1 MSQRQRFIRKIQ
13 YACVIALLLLPLS
26 WLSQPETTESTGGLL
41 AQMRQEHQLSQA
53 QLGEIDPASETIK
66 LATLG
71 MRGIA
76 ADLLWTKANNY
87 KMKEDWVG
95 YSAALEQISKLQP
108 NFVSVWIFQG
118 WNLSHNVSVEFDDY
132 RDRYYWV
139 IKGINYRKEGTKYN
153 RDNPRLLSDIGWTI
167 GQKLGR
173 ADEHIQFRRLF
184 REDDD
189 FNGSRPVAQRDNWL
203 VGREWLLKAEEA
215 AARGMAVKGES
226 PLLFHSHPVMCLVNY
241 AEDMEDEGT
250 FGEVAKNAWKR
261 AADSWAEFSNRDLPT
276 QYNFFIRLGDK
287 EALDDRSRKAQEA
300 LISLAPQGLR
310 DTMLAEKL
318 ASLSPEE
325 REAYDTPPT
334 QRTPTQMN
342 LIHVVNDKVYIS
354 HLELAQRITGENRH
368 KALKL
373 AEEATQADQVS
384 LVIDTDR
391 EVVNYSY
398 WRLRCGIEPEDDTLE
413 ARKAFYDGDRAF
425 TEAAFDKAN
434 EAYSVGLQKWRK
446 VLDKHPALLKDSNLT
461 DQLVDSIMHYRSL
474 LHQLDEKFP
483 EPFVL
488 QDVLDA
494 DAELRGPRLPISSEA
509 SSEQSEPPTTPA
521 DSAPDSGEAQ
531 PAADESAPKEPAT
544 PTDPPTAES
553 PAAPAEPSP

>member
-1 MSQRQRFIRKIQ
+1 MNQRQRFIRKIQ

-26 WLSQPETTESTGGLL
+26 WLSQPETTESTGGML

-53 QLGEIDPASETIK
+53 QLGDIDPASETIK

-87 KMKEDWVG
+87 KMREDWTG

-184 REDDD
+184 REDDE

-203 VGREWLLKAEEA
+203 VGREWLLKAEDA
-215 AARGMAVKGES
+215 AARGVPVKGES

-261 AADSWAEFSNRDLPT
+261 AADSWQEFSNRDLPT
-276 QYNFFIRLGDK
+276 QYNYFIRLGDK
-287 EALDDRSRKAQEA
+287 EALDERSKTAQAE
-300 LISLAPQGLR
+300 LAKLGPPGLR
-310 DTMLAEKL
+310 DTLLAEKV
-318 ASLSPEE
+318 AALSPEE
-325 REAYDTPPT
+325 RDAYQTPPGDRSSDQT
-334 QRTPTQMN
+334 N
-342 LIHVVNDKVYIS
+342 LMYAVLDKVYIS
-354 HLELAQRITGENRH
+354 HMELAQRITGENH
-368 KALKL
+368 SKALKL
-373 AEEATQADQVS
+373 AEEAMQADQIS
-384 LVIDTDR
+384 SVIDTDR
-391 EVVNYSY
+391 EVVNYDY
-398 WRLRCGIEPEDDTLE
+398 WRLRCRIEPEDDTLE

-425 TEAAFDKAN
+425 SEAAFDKAS
-434 EAYSVGLQKWRK
+434 EAYTAGLQKWRS
-446 VLDKHPALLKDSNLT
+446 VLDKHPSLLKDTNLT

-488 QDVLDA
+488 QDVIDA
-494 DAELRGPRLPISSEA
+494 DASMRGPRLPISSDA
-509 SSEQSEPPTTPA
+509 SGEPAESTPA
-521 DSAPDSGEAQ
+521 SDEAPS
-531 PAADESAPKEPAT
+531 ESASKEPADGADA
-544 PTDPPTAES
+544 PAAAS
-553 PAAPAEPSP
+553 PAATAEPTPRSP